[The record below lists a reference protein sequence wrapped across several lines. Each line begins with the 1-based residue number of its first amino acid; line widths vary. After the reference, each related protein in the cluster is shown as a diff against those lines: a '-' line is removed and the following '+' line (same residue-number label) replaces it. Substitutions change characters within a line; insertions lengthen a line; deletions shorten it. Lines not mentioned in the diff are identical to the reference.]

1 MLPSSLRT
9 RQARFSGRD
18 VPRLVNSRPYQ
29 RLGVPTINKAGTNA
43 RLPPCPWKTG
53 PPAVWNFQPL
63 PDNGAPP
70 VDGWPTQRY
79 IGVGNEIYNYRFHRD
94 IMKTKIPDIEKRQK
108 IVDRSRSLFLM
119 RGVSSLTM
127 EEIASLQGI
136 SKKTLY
142 RYFPNKDA
150 LASAAIEE
158 KIAEVAGKMGEI
170 ARTKNLSFLEKIR
183 EILRTVSRQ
192 MAELGEGLVRDL
204 YYNQPELWAKIDRYR
219 QEHVFVII
227 EKLLREGAKSGLIRP
242 DIDGR
247 LVPALFVTTISSV
260 MNPEQFVKM
269 TVPPVEFF
277 ETVVKILFGGIL
289 TEKARREFFR
299 REDAS

>member
-1 MLPSSLRT
+1 MT
-9 RQARFSGRD
+9 
-18 VPRLVNSRPYQ
+18 
-29 RLGVPTINKAGTNA
+29 
-43 RLPPCPWKTG
+43 
-53 PPAVWNFQPL
+53 
-63 PDNGAPP
+63 
-70 VDGWPTQRY
+70 
-79 IGVGNEIYNYRFHRD
+79 
-94 IMKTKIPDIEKRQK
+94 TKMPITEKRKK
-108 IVDRSRSLFLM
+108 ILDRSRSLFLM

-150 LASAAIEE
+150 LVSAAIEE
-158 KIAEVAGKMGEI
+158 RIAEVAEKIAEI
-170 ARTKNLSFLEKIR
+170 ARIKDLSFLEKMR

-204 YYNQPELWAKIDRYR
+204 YYNHPDLWARIDSYR
-219 QEHVFVII
+219 REHVFVII
-227 EKLLREGAKSGLIRP
+227 EKLLGEGAKSGLIRP

-277 ETVVKILFGGIL
+277 EAVVKILFGGIL
-289 TEKARREFFR
+289 TEKARRQFFR
-299 REDAS
+299 QEDAS

>member
-1 MLPSSLRT
+1 MPIT
-9 RQARFSGRD
+9 
-18 VPRLVNSRPYQ
+18 
-29 RLGVPTINKAGTNA
+29 
-43 RLPPCPWKTG
+43 
-53 PPAVWNFQPL
+53 
-63 PDNGAPP
+63 
-70 VDGWPTQRY
+70 
-79 IGVGNEIYNYRFHRD
+79 
-94 IMKTKIPDIEKRQK
+94 EKRKK
-108 IVDRSRSLFLM
+108 ILDRSRSLFLM

-150 LASAAIEE
+150 LVSAAIEE
-158 KIAEVAGKMGEI
+158 RIAEVAEKIAEI
-170 ARTKNLSFLEKIR
+170 ARIKDLSFLEKMR

-204 YYNQPELWAKIDRYR
+204 YYNYPDLWARIDSYR
-219 QEHVFVII
+219 REHVFVII
-227 EKLLREGAKSGLIRP
+227 EKLLGEGAKSGLIRP

-277 ETVVKILFGGIL
+277 EAVVKILFGGIL
-289 TEKARREFFR
+289 TEKARRQFFR
-299 REDAS
+299 QEDAS

>member
-1 MLPSSLRT
+1 M
-9 RQARFSGRD
+9 
-18 VPRLVNSRPYQ
+18 
-29 RLGVPTINKAGTNA
+29 
-43 RLPPCPWKTG
+43 
-53 PPAVWNFQPL
+53 
-63 PDNGAPP
+63 
-70 VDGWPTQRY
+70 
-79 IGVGNEIYNYRFHRD
+79 
-94 IMKTKIPDIEKRQK
+94 MKTKTSDTEKRQK
-108 IVDRSRSLFLM
+108 ILDRSRSLFLM

-158 KIAEVAGKMGEI
+158 KIAEVAGRIGEI
-170 ARTKNLSFLEKIR
+170 GGRKDLSFLEKIG

-219 QEHVFVII
+219 REHVFVII
-227 EKLLREGAKSGLIRP
+227 EKLLAEGVKSGLIRP
-242 DIDGR
+242 DVDGR

-277 ETVVKILFGGIL
+277 EAVVKILFGGIL
-289 TEKARREFFR
+289 TEKARGEFFR
-299 REDAS
+299 QEDPS

>member
-1 MLPSSLRT
+1 
-9 RQARFSGRD
+9 
-18 VPRLVNSRPYQ
+18 
-29 RLGVPTINKAGTNA
+29 
-43 RLPPCPWKTG
+43 
-53 PPAVWNFQPL
+53 
-63 PDNGAPP
+63 
-70 VDGWPTQRY
+70 
-79 IGVGNEIYNYRFHRD
+79 
-94 IMKTKIPDIEKRQK
+94 MKTKTSDTEKRQK
-108 IVDRSRSLFLM
+108 ILDRSRSLFLM

-158 KIAEVAGKMGEI
+158 KIAEVAGRIGEI
-170 ARTKNLSFLEKIR
+170 GGRKDLSFLEKIG
-183 EILRTVSRQ
+183 EILRAVSRQ

-219 QEHVFVII
+219 REHVFVII
-227 EKLLREGAKSGLIRP
+227 EKLLAEGVKSGLIRP
-242 DIDGR
+242 DVDGR

-277 ETVVKILFGGIL
+277 EAVVKILFGGIL
-289 TEKARREFFR
+289 TEKARGEFFR
-299 REDAS
+299 QEDPS

>member
-1 MLPSSLRT
+1 
-9 RQARFSGRD
+9 
-18 VPRLVNSRPYQ
+18 
-29 RLGVPTINKAGTNA
+29 
-43 RLPPCPWKTG
+43 
-53 PPAVWNFQPL
+53 
-63 PDNGAPP
+63 
-70 VDGWPTQRY
+70 
-79 IGVGNEIYNYRFHRD
+79 
-94 IMKTKIPDIEKRQK
+94 MKTKTSDTEKRQK
-108 IVDRSRSLFLM
+108 ILDRSRSLFLM

-158 KIAEVAGKMGEI
+158 KIAEVAGRIGEI
-170 ARTKNLSFLEKIR
+170 GGRKDLSFLEKIG

-219 QEHVFVII
+219 REHVFVII
-227 EKLLREGAKSGLIRP
+227 EKLLAEGAKSGLIRP

-277 ETVVKILFGGIL
+277 EAVVKILFGGIL
-289 TEKARREFFR
+289 TEKARGEFFR
-299 REDAS
+299 QEDPS

>member
-1 MLPSSLRT
+1 
-9 RQARFSGRD
+9 
-18 VPRLVNSRPYQ
+18 
-29 RLGVPTINKAGTNA
+29 
-43 RLPPCPWKTG
+43 
-53 PPAVWNFQPL
+53 
-63 PDNGAPP
+63 
-70 VDGWPTQRY
+70 
-79 IGVGNEIYNYRFHRD
+79 
-94 IMKTKIPDIEKRQK
+94 MKTKTTDTEKRQK
-108 IVDRSRSLFLM
+108 ILDRARSLFLM

-158 KIAEVAGKMGEI
+158 RIAEVAGRIGEI
-170 ARTKNLSFLEKIR
+170 GRRKDLSFLEKIR
-183 EILRTVSRQ
+183 DILHTVSRQ

-204 YYNQPELWAKIDRYR
+204 YYNQPELWAKIERYR

-227 EKLLREGAKSGLIRP
+227 EELLAEGAQSGLIRP

-260 MNPEQFVKM
+260 MNPEQFVKL

-277 ETVVKILFGGIL
+277 EAVVKILFGGIL

-299 REDAS
+299 QEDAS